1 MRVGARS
8 MMSLLTSKWV
18 GYGIAAVLLAL
29 AVWWGVST
37 IYNNGYDAAAAKY
50 KAEIAEL
57 KQTAADALNKEI
69 ERQAARQNEAKA
81 REAARIVEMQ
91 AANDNLQTQIQELQ
105 READEDPSADV
116 PVLGAPSVRRINKI
130 R

>member
-1 MRVGARS
+1 

-37 IYNNGYDAAAAKY
+37 IYNNGYNAASLKY

-57 KQTAADALNKEI
+57 KQAASDALNAEV

-81 REAARIVEMQ
+81 READRIAEMQ
-91 AANDNLQTQIQELQ
+91 AANQDLNQKIEELQ
-105 READEDPSADV
+105 REASQDPDAGRV
-116 PVLGAPSVRRINKI
+116 VLGAPSVQRINKI